1 MIGASTG
8 QYPYRLLAAASNA
21 SVRSD
26 VAGRAEARRRGQS
39 VNQAPEDV
47 LRMANPNLVE
57 DVPHLVLPCV
67 RRSARVPCRVVD

>member
-21 SVRSD
+21 LVRSD
-26 VAGRAEARRRGQS
+26 VAGRAEANGGNRS
-39 VNQAPEDV
+39 TSDV

-67 RRSARVPCRVVD
+67 RRSARVPCRVAD